1 MTSRRGLV
9 IRMLIGAFLLAPV
22 MPGCVTESSSGTP
35 ARARSRVARPPRPS
49 GVEPQQMVLTA
60 GVASD
65 ADGNGYPD
73 TIPVTIFLFGDLRRY
88 ELPLS
93 AAGSFDFEIRT
104 QDGRTVARWVFPEDE
119 TDASLRDSPTGV
131 CYRFALR
138 LAPGRD
144 RIPVTAVGLRAIFTN
159 SGTGQKVASSG
170 AASVRLGAGG

>member
-1 MTSRRGLV
+1 MTARRGFVFL
-9 IRMLIGAFLLAPV
+9 MLIAALLLTPTLL
-22 MPGCVTESSSGTP
+22 GCVTETSAGTP
-35 ARARSRVARPPRPS
+35 ARERPRVVRPPRPS

-93 AAGSFDFEIRT
+93 ADGTFDFEIRT

-144 RIPVTAVGLRAIFTN
+144 RLPVTAVGLRAIFTN

>member
-1 MTSRRGLV
+1 MKPARSMFVALAVAGSL
-9 IRMLIGAFLLAPV
+9 GAVLG
-22 MPGCVTESSSGTP
+22 GCVTETRSSAPSRNRSSVSRP
-35 ARARSRVARPPRPS
+35 ARPS
-49 GVEPQQMVLTA
+49 GIEPQQMVLTA

-73 TIPVTIFLFGDLRRY
+73 TIPVTIFMFGDLRRY

-93 AAGSFDFEIRT
+93 VDGEFEFELMT
-104 QDGRTVARWVFPEDE
+104 QDARPLARWVFPEDE
-119 TDASLRDSPTGV
+119 TANSLRDSPTGV

-159 SGTGQKVASSG
+159 EKTGQRVTSTG